1 MKSGTRAKKIEKWN
15 TIGDIVLSILSVE
28 REREGKV
35 GSKVEEKQDS
45 IVGSLNSLHG
55 T

>member
-15 TIGDIVLSILSVE
+15 TIGVVLSILLVE
-28 REREGKV
+28 REREGRV

>member
-15 TIGDIVLSILSVE
+15 TIGDIILSILLVE
-28 REREGKV
+28 REGRV